1 MWNDKRDAR
10 LIELKAKGLSF
21 SEVSQRMGISR
32 GSAIGRFQRLQGN
45 VYPWRVKRRVKRDE
59 EAKRKKELKA
69 LVKAEREA
77 RIVASMLGKIAAGAR
92 KESAIRQAV
101 KAGASY
107 RAIGSGLGFSK
118 QRVHQIL
125 TPD

>member
-10 LIELKAKGLSF
+10 LIELKARGLTF

-45 VYPWRVKRRVKRDE
+45 VYPWRVRRDE
-59 EAKRKKELKA
+59 EARQRKELKA
-69 LVKAEREA
+69 TVKAEREA
-77 RIVASMLGKIAAGAR
+77 RIVASMLEKIAAGAR

-125 TPD
+125 ALD

>member
-1 MWNDKRDAR
+1 MWNGKRDAR

-45 VYPWRVKRRVKRDE
+45 IYPWRVKRDE
-59 EAKRKKELKA
+59 DAKRKKELKA
-69 LVKAEREA
+69 LVKAERET

-92 KESAIRQAV
+92 KESAMRQAV

-125 TPD
+125 ASG

>member
-1 MWNDKRDAR
+1 MWNDKLDAR
-10 LIELKAKGLSF
+10 LVELKAKGLSF

-45 VYPWRVKRRVKRDE
+45 VYPWRVKRDE

-69 LVKAEREA
+69 MVKAGREA
-77 RIVASMLGKIAAGAR
+77 RIVAAMLGKIAAGAR
-92 KESAIRQAV
+92 KESAILQAV

-107 RAIGSGLGFSK
+107 RAIGAGLGFSK

-125 TPD
+125 AST

>member
-1 MWNDKRDAR
+1 MWNAARDAQ
-10 LIELKAKGLSF
+10 LVKLKAEGLSF
-21 SEVSQRMGISR
+21 SEVSERMGISR

-45 VYPWRVKRRVKRDE
+45 VYPWRVKRDE
-59 EAKRKKELKA
+59 EARRRKKLKA
-69 LVKAEREA
+69 RVKAEREA
-77 RIVASMLGKIAAGAR
+77 KIVASMLEKIAAGACKQR
-92 KESAIRQAV
+92 AIRQAV

-125 TPD
+125 TSD

>member
-10 LIELKAKGLSF
+10 LIELKARGLSF

-45 VYPWRVKRRVKRDE
+45 VYPWRVKRDE

-69 LVKAEREA
+69 LVRADREA
-77 RIVASMLGKIAAGAR
+77 KIVASMLEKIAAGAR

-107 RAIGSGLGFSK
+107 RAIGAGLGFSK

-125 TPD
+125 ALT

>member
-1 MWNDKRDAR
+1 MWNDKLDTR
-10 LIELKAKGLSF
+10 LVELKARGLSF

-45 VYPWRVKRRVKRDE
+45 VYPSRIRQAE
-59 EAKRKKELKA
+59 EAKRNKVLRA
-69 LVKAEREA
+69 RLKAEREA
-77 RIVASMLGKIAAGAR
+77 KIVALMLDRIATGAR
-92 KESAIRQAV
+92 KKAAIRQAV
-101 KAGASY
+101 RAGASY

-125 TPD
+125 ASN

>member
-10 LIELKAKGLSF
+10 LIELKARGLTF
-21 SEVSQRMGISR
+21 SEVSQRMRISR

-45 VYPWRVKRRVKRDE
+45 VYPWRIRRDE
-59 EAKRKKELKA
+59 EARRRKELKA
-69 LVKAEREA
+69 TVKAEREA

-92 KESAIRQAV
+92 KETAIRQAV

-107 RAIGSGLGFSK
+107 RAIGAGLGCSK

-125 TPD
+125 ALD

>member
-1 MWNDKRDAR
+1 MWNDKLDAR
-10 LIELKAKGLSF
+10 LVGLKAKGLSF

-45 VYPWRVKRRVKRDE
+45 AYPWRIKRDE
-59 EAKRKKELKA
+59 EAKRKKELRA
-69 LVKAEREA
+69 MIKAEREA
-77 RIVASMLGKIAAGAR
+77 KIAASMLGKIAAGAR
-92 KESAIRQAV
+92 KERAIRQAV

-125 TPD
+125 ASN